1 MILKSFLVEKNIKL
15 LDQYFAT
22 LVYGENIGMKDDIK
36 NQISFI
42 KITNINF
49 NQDEIIK
56 NGKILDEH
64 IYTHLYLVKKLYLL
78 MKFQISSKTL
88 FLLLVK
94 ILIQI

>member
-36 NQISFI
+36 NQIKFHL
-42 KITNINF
+42 KDYEHINF

-64 IYTHLYLVKKLYLL
+64 IYNTSLFSKK
-78 MKFQISSKTL
+78 QI
-88 FLLLVK
+88 F
-94 ILIQI
+94 II